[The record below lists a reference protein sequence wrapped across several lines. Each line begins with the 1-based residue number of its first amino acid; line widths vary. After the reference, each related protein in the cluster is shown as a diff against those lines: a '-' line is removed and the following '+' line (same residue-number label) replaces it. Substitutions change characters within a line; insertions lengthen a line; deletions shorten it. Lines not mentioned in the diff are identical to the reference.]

1 MAKIS
6 CYIVYFK
13 MNLLYVNSLN
23 LNNMKINA
31 NSIRVGNVI
40 EYQNNLWQVLKRN
53 HVKPGKGGAYVQVE
67 MKDIINGTKNNIRF
81 NSTEDIDKAHLESKK
96 FQYQYMDGGD
106 LVAMDMI
113 TFESFNFNQELLH
126 DQLPFLQDEMEIT
139 VEYCNDN
146 PINIKLPEQ
155 ITMSIKETEAV
166 VKGQTATSSFKP
178 AILENNVKIM
188 VPQFITSEDKIVV
201 RMEDLT
207 YVERANK

>member
-1 MAKIS
+1 
-6 CYIVYFK
+6 
-13 MNLLYVNSLN
+13 
-23 LNNMKINA
+23 MKINA

-53 HVKPGKGGAYVQVE
+53 HVKPGKGGAYVQME

-96 FQYQYMDGGD
+96 FQYQYMDGSD
-106 LVAMDMI
+106 LVAMDMA

-155 ITMSIKETEAV
+155 IAMAIKETEAV

-188 VPQFITSEDKIVV
+188 VPQFITAEDKIVV

>member
-1 MAKIS
+1 
-6 CYIVYFK
+6 